1 MKEEIIEADVLCIGG
16 GIAGLMAAI
25 RASEMGAKVIV
36 AEKAN
41 TLRSGSGATGN
52 DHFQCYIPEAHG
64 SEIRP
69 ILDGIMNSPFV
80 FAKSLDS
87 VRIWVEKTFDIVKLW
102 DSWGIPMKYQG
113 KWEFAG
119 HSLPGKKLTFL
130 KYAGQDQKPI
140 LTREALKRS
149 VDIANRVMVFD
160 LITENGKVRGAIAA
174 DTNDDKIIIF
184 LAKSVILC
192 TGRCMRLYPSPTP
205 NYLFNRGHSPA
216 TTGDGRAMAYRA
228 GAELANMEITKRWAG
243 PKYFIRCGK
252 ATWIGV
258 IRDTNGEPIGPF
270 VTKPERL
277 YGDPITDIYSS
288 LFEDYAKSGRT
299 PIYMDCKGIS
309 EEDYQYMIHWFIHEG
324 NVAMLNYFEEEGIDI
339 RKNAIEFMTYE
350 LMTVGGIVHNEK
362 CETSIGGLYAA
373 GDEYFSGISTAAT
386 FGWIAGEN
394 AAAYV
399 TQGKYSTSATNKMTE
414 YIKSKKDLL
423 EEISSRETGASW
435 KEVNIALG
443 QIMQDYAG
451 PMRSASLLHAGL
463 NHLRRLKQKSL
474 ATIMA
479 TNQHE
484 LMRCLEVINL
494 LDIAELVFAAAIERK
509 ETRGGFNR
517 SDYPFTNPLMN
528 NKEIICKKMD
538 GELVTEWREIKR

>member
-25 RASEMGAKVIV
+25 RASETGAKVVV

-52 DHFQCYIPEAHG
+52 DHFQCYIPEVHG

-69 ILDGIMNSPFV
+69 ILDSFVNSPFV
-80 FAKSLDS
+80 FAKSLNS
-87 VRIWVEKTFDIVKLW
+87 VRVWVEKSFDIVKLW
-102 DSWGIPMKYQG
+102 DNWGIPMKYQG

-119 HSLPGKKLTFL
+119 HALPGKYLTFL

-140 LTREALKRS
+140 LTREALKRG
-149 VDIANRVMVFD
+149 VNIVNRVMVFD
-160 LITENGKVRGAIAA
+160 LIAENGKVGGAIAV
-174 DTNDDKIIIF
+174 DTKDDKVIIF
-184 LAKSVILC
+184 PAKSVILC

-216 TTGDGRAMAYRA
+216 TTGDGRAIAYRA

-243 PKYFIRCGK
+243 PKYFARCGK

-258 IRDTNGEPIGPF
+258 IKDTNGQPIGPF

-299 PIYMDCKGIS
+299 PIYMDCGGIS
-309 EEDYQYMIHWFIHEG
+309 EDDYRYMIHWFIHEG

-350 LMTVGGIVHNEK
+350 LMTIGGIVYNEK
-362 CETSIGGLYAA
+362 CETSLVGLYAA
-373 GDEYFSGISTAAT
+373 GDEYFSGISPAAT

-394 AAAYV
+394 AAVFAR
-399 TQGKYSTSATNKMTE
+399 QAKYPGSATNKTAE
-414 YIKSKKDLL
+414 DIKVRKDLL
-423 EEISSRETGASW
+423 GQILGRETGVSW

-463 NHLRRLKQKSL
+463 NHLRKLKQKSL
-474 ATIMA
+474 DTIEA
-479 TNQHE
+479 ENRHE

-494 LDIAELVFAAAIERK
+494 LDIAELVFVTAIERK

-528 NKEIICKKMD
+528 NKEIICKKKD
-538 GELVTEWREIKR
+538 GEIVTEWRELKR